1 MSKSQTSKSA
11 SPISPYTLL
20 AVTALSISNLM
31 VGILQANSFLMLASA
46 GLAAA
51 FAWVYAL
58 KSGMLNFGKSDSN
71 AQSTAKLAELSSITK
86 AKSKRFPLWLF
97 IAVIFVMM
105 PAALLFLEQFDVFP

>member
-1 MSKSQTSKSA
+1 MSKSQTSKSV

-51 FAWVYAL
+51 FAWVYAV
-58 KSGMLNFGKSDSN
+58 KSGMLNFGKADTDTQ
-71 AQSTAKLAELSSITK
+71 ATAEQAELSPLAS

-105 PAALLFLEQFDVFP
+105 PAALLFLEEFDVFP